1 MELEQELKELESDIS
16 TEGQGAK
23 ETLRRLLQGSN
34 LKAFLTVMM
43 LFVFF
48 PLCGVYNI
56 TFFAVDLFLEL
67 ELGGA
72 ETVAVLTALIR
83 CLGTLAST
91 VLMLR

>member
-1 MELEQELKELESDIS
+1 MESDIS
-16 TEGQGAK
+16 TEGQGVRV
-23 ETLRRLLQGSN
+23 TLRKLLQGSN

-56 TFFAVDLFLEL
+56 TFFAVDLFKKL

-72 ETVAVLTALIR
+72 ETVAVMTALIR
-83 CLGTLAST
+83 CLGTCAST
-91 VLMLR
+91 VLMLK

>member
-1 MELEQELKELESDIS
+1 MESNIS
-16 TEGQGAK
+16 SEGQGVK
-23 ETLRRLLQGSN
+23 VTLGKLLQGSN

-56 TFFAVDLFLEL
+56 TFFAVDLFRKL

-72 ETVAVLTALIR
+72 ETVAVMTALIR
-83 CLGTLAST
+83 CLGTCAST
-91 VLMLR
+91 VLMLK